1 MNRAAARL
9 PFGQHDFQAAVGH
22 CLAQN
27 KLWQDS
33 DADPGSQRRQH
44 RVAIVNPER
53 SEWTYRSCFSC
64 RVAEVPG
71 LARRRDV
78 GDASVLRKT
87 ERVRR
92 ATVFGKITRRG
103 DEMARDWREDP
114 RQQRGIGEGGDAD
127 RCVIS
132 FPNQIDVVIAE
143 MKVDGYVRIL
153 REKLRQDWRNM
164 EHTKGYWRSKAHATS
179 GHR

>member
-1 MNRAAARL
+1 M
-9 PFGQHDFQAAVGH
+9 
-22 CLAQN
+22 
-27 KLWQDS
+27 
-33 DADPGSQRRQH
+33 
-44 RVAIVNPER
+44 
-53 SEWTYRSCFSC
+53 
-64 RVAEVPG
+64 
-71 LARRRDV
+71 
-78 GDASVLRKT
+78 LRKT

-179 GHR
+179 GTADWATTSSSAASPSARI